1 MSGWLAACAGYVAP
15 LFIVLSPILSY
26 GDQALSMHRAKSS
39 AGFSLD
45 IPLIMLVASFF
56 RIFYWHGAR
65 FDTSLLIQSLIM
77 VGMQLVLLK
86 IALDHRPGPS
96 SKGGE
101 ASMPFVGGQHDNL
114 LSAQRPFNFW
124 QWRSPKPYWQ
134 FLVYLVCALMA
145 FEVVL
150 AAMPPVYALWSATLG
165 YVGLSVEATLAI
177 PQILANSQARS
188 CKGFRLSVL
197 VAWLG
202 GDALKILWF
211 FTSTS
216 DIPVAFKVC
225 GVFQA
230 ACDCLLG
237 AQYFQYGEG
246 EHCVAEHP
254 LEEGQWS
261 SAVMASERPHSRS
274 FSQTKGGVIYTDAE
288 VD

>member
-15 LFIVLSPILSY
+15 LFIVMSPILSY
-26 GDQALSMHRAKSS
+26 GDQAMSMHRAKSS

-65 FDTSLLIQSLIM
+65 FDTSLLLQSLIM

-86 IALDHRPGPS
+86 IALDNRPGPS

-101 ASMPFVGGQHDNL
+101 SSLPFQQENL
-114 LSAQRPFNFW
+114 LSIQRPFDFW

-134 FLVYLVCALMA
+134 FLVYLVCVLMA

-197 VAWLG
+197 IAWLG

-211 FTSTS
+211 FTSTT

-225 GVFQA
+225 GIFQA

-237 AQYFQYGEG
+237 VQYMQYGDG
-246 EHCVAEHP
+246 ERRIMDHP
-254 LEEGQWS
+254 LEEGRWS
-261 SAVMASERPHSRS
+261 SAVMVPERPHSRS
-274 FSQTKGGVIYTDAE
+274 FSQTKAGVIYSDAE